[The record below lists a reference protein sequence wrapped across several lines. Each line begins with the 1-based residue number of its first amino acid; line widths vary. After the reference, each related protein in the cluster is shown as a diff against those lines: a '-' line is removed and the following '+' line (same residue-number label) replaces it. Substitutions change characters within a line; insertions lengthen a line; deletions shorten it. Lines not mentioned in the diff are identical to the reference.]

1 MLKGDIMKIWKWT
14 LTDANIIQNLRYVIV
29 GLFVNGMGMLGIFG
43 VSIAPKCGS
52 CGWKLTILQLLTDA
66 NSNYYIQDFIIIP
79 IAITLSSVMWFYVG
93 QKIKW

>member
-1 MLKGDIMKIWKWT
+1 MKIWKWT

-29 GLFVNGMGMLGIFG
+29 GLFVNGMSMLGIFG

-52 CGWKLTILQLLTDA
+52 CGWSLTILQLLTDA

-79 IAITLSSVMWFYVG
+79 IAIALSSVIWFYVG